1 MVEGIEKRTVS
12 SPRILAGTKKEGF
25 LWVSSMLT
33 NRPKTKILVDGGD
46 PEETLRI
53 KTLIGFVDGQTT
65 NPSLIAKNPEIQR
78 RLASGHQ
85 LSEQEV
91 KDAYK
96 KIVQS
101 ISPLVGDA
109 GVSIEVFA
117 DLDSRAEE
125 MFAQGQEMFTWIPN
139 AYVKYPS
146 THEGLRAAEMSVQKS
161 IRVNMTL
168 CFSQEQAAAVYAAT
182 RGSKE
187 PVYVSPFVG
196 RLDDQGE
203 DGMDLVRNIKKMYER
218 SDRHVP
224 VLAASIRT
232 INHLLCSFLLGAEL
246 ATVPSKVLQEWAAAG
261 FPMPDQNF
269 KYKPVDAK
277 GKALKPIPYKEL
289 DLDQP
294 WERFDLAHE
303 LTTKGIQKFVADYQS
318 TLRRPA

>member
-1 MVEGIEKRTVS
+1 MEVH
-12 SPRILAGTKKEGF
+12 
-25 LWVSSMLT
+25 SMLT
-33 NRPKTKILVDGGD
+33 NRPKTKLLVDGGD

-78 RLASGHQ
+78 RLTAGRQ
-85 LSEQEV
+85 LSEQEE

-96 KIVQS
+96 DIVQS
-101 ISPLVGDA
+101 ISQLVGDA
-109 GVSIEVFA
+109 GVSIEVNA

-125 MFAQGQEMFTWIPN
+125 MLAQGHEMFTWIPN
-139 AYVKYPS
+139 AYVKYPC
-146 THEGLRAAEMSVQKS
+146 THEALRAAEMSVQKS

-168 CFSQEQAAAVYAAT
+168 CFSQAQAAAVYAAT

-218 SDRHVP
+218 SDGHVH

-232 INHLLCSFLLGAEL
+232 INHLLCSFFLGAEL
-246 ATVPSKVLQEWAAAG
+246 ATAPSKVLQEWAAAG
-261 FPMPDQNF
+261 FPMPDPDF
-269 KYKPVDAK
+269 KYKAVDAK
-277 GKALKPIPYKEL
+277 GKAVKPIPYQEL

-294 WERFDLAHE
+294 WESFDLAHE
-303 LTTKGIQKFVADYQS
+303 LTTKGIQKFVAVY
-318 TLRRPA
+318 RRTIKRSA

>member
-1 MVEGIEKRTVS
+1 
-12 SPRILAGTKKEGF
+12 
-25 LWVSSMLT
+25 MLT
-33 NRPKTKILVDGGD
+33 NRPKTKLLVDGGD
-46 PEETLRI
+46 PDETLRI
-53 KTLIGFVDGQTT
+53 KNLIGFVDGQTT

-85 LSEQEV
+85 LSEQEE

-125 MFAQGQEMFTWIPN
+125 MLAQGQEMFTWIRN
-139 AYVKYPS
+139 AYVKYPC

-168 CFSQEQAAAVYAAT
+168 CFSQDQAAAVYAAT
-182 RGSKE
+182 KGSKE

-196 RLDDQGE
+196 RLDDHGE

-218 SDRHVP
+218 SDGHVH

-246 ATVPSKVLQEWAAAG
+246 ATVPGKVLQEWEAAG
-261 FPMPDQNF
+261 FPMPNQDF
-269 KYKPVDAK
+269 KYKAVDAK
-277 GKALKPIPYKEL
+277 GKPLKPIAYKEL
-289 DLDQP
+289 DLDLP
-294 WERFDLAHE
+294 WDSFDLAHE

-318 TLRRPA
+318 TLRRSA